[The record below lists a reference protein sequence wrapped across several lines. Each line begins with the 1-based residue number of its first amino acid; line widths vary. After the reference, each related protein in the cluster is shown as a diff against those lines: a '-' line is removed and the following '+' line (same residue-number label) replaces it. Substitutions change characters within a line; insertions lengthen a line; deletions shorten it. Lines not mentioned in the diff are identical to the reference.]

1 MTVRFMITAVM
12 GALLLGWV
20 IFCGVQFIFQGRRRI
35 AGADF
40 IGQVKCEKCG
50 TEYTVSPQEFN
61 KGIMTKTR
69 SLTKTQVYRGAF
81 VDTPHYAYYAK
92 KFYCPCCKKR
102 EYAQVLNINEIDR
115 DMRKTTVKIGLHWL
129 AMMFIGGML
138 ILVLGGIPIYFA
150 DRAAR
155 KQAEDMRQ
163 QRYEELKER
172 YFQEDTE

>member
-92 KFYCPCCKKR
+92 KF
-102 EYAQVLNINEIDR
+102 
-115 DMRKTTVKIGLHWL
+115 
-129 AMMFIGGML
+129 
-138 ILVLGGIPIYFA
+138 
-150 DRAAR
+150 
-155 KQAEDMRQ
+155 
-163 QRYEELKER
+163 
-172 YFQEDTE
+172 

>member
-1 MTVRFMITAVM
+1 MSRMEKLRIMEIQVTKEIRHDKIMITAVM
-12 GALLLGWV
+12 GVLLLGWV

-40 IGQVKCEKCG
+40 IGQAKCEKCG

-102 EYAQVLNINEIDR
+102 EYAQVLNINEIN
-115 DMRKTTVKIGLHWL
+115 
-129 AMMFIGGML
+129 
-138 ILVLGGIPIYFA
+138 
-150 DRAAR
+150 
-155 KQAEDMRQ
+155 EDMRQ